1 MLSECKASKFRELEY
16 LRDFVKNNPF
26 NSVYDT
32 EEAEI
37 EVAKFFYFYDVFEHG
52 STQEYFI
59 YFEVDKRDDEFE
71 FVNNQYAVRQSL
83 ESLTLQFDIELITD
97 FIKSRKYYTRLIII
111 YQARIP
117 REGIDGMICRSYMT
131 LGRGDQSKTVE
142 MEHAYNEVR
151 CNLVSF
157 IGSEG
162 VRNRFLYK

>member
-97 FIKSRKYYTRLIII
+97 FIKSRKYYTRLIV
-111 YQARIP
+111 
-117 REGIDGMICRSYMT
+117 IDQE
-131 LGRGDQSKTVE
+131 QSP
-142 MEHAYNEVR
+142 
-151 CNLVSF
+151 
-157 IGSEG
+157 I
-162 VRNRFLYK
+162 